1 LSIRRSLSVLLL
13 ALLALAPAAREAR
26 GEPAAG
32 LRDRIMTIRL
42 PAPETARGPVY
53 AQPPSPHPPV
63 PPPVGGRGRPSP
75 GEGGRGGGRGDGG
88 EGPRVGAAVSET
100 PAASSSAP
108 DTFIVLRDSTVTAP
122 AGFNSTVDEPNV
134 GSQGDGILNTHNW
147 YAEVSTDNGGS
158 FSYIS
163 PYTTFPSAP
172 SAFSAGFCC
181 GQRVAQDSSRNL
193 IFWLLQYV
201 PNGSTSTSTNG
212 DRLAVAHGQ
221 ADLATNTWAYYDLK
235 PAGFGLTGK
244 FFDAPQM
251 QASANDLYVT
261 TNIFYTANR
270 AFYGALIARIP
281 LSQLAAGGAISIDA
295 FLTTSYGSLM
305 AVHGAAAEG
314 ARAGRT
320 TMYFASVTTATS
332 LKVLTWD
339 EASAAPVVH
348 DVTGLAGS
356 SFAPF
361 ACLGPDGLDPCA
373 GADARAQTGWI
384 TDSELGIVWASAQNG
399 PSRPWPYTRVVILD
413 PGTLA
418 VTSQPDLFSTTSAWL
433 YPAIAVDERGHLG
446 GTIDNL
452 GGNVYPTIR
461 AILRDD
467 LSPDPAVSGWET
479 FPIAASDSGS
489 GLWGNYN
496 GATPHQKYPSTWLA
510 SGHTQSGGN
519 PVTHNYWF
527 GRARDTQSVLTVS
540 PAGTGTG
547 TVTSSPAGID
557 CGAACSAAYN
567 DGTPVTLTAAPDASS
582 IFTGWSGSCS
592 GTGSCVVTVDSAK
605 SVTATFTLKTYT
617 LTVSKAG
624 TGTGTVT
631 SSPSGISCG
640 AACSA
645 VYDHGTPVTLTATPD
660 ASSNFTGWSGSCS
673 GMGSCV
679 VTVDSA
685 KSVTATFTLKT
696 YTLTVSKAGTGT
708 GTVTS
713 SPSGIACGATCSADY
728 DHGTP
733 VTLNAAP
740 DALTSTFTG
749 WSGACSGTGSCVV
762 TMDAAKSV
770 TATFGL
776 QAGIDYYTVQPCRL
790 LDTRGAGQGG
800 PLVSGAPRVFT
811 VTGACGIP
819 ADAVA
824 ISVIATVVTPPGA
837 GYVTLYPGNGA
848 MPLAATITF
857 KAGITLSNNAVAA
870 LASDTSGT
878 LGARSLVGGG
888 GGVNLVIDVV
898 GYFR

>member
-1 LSIRRSLSVLLL
+1 LSIRRSPSALLL

-26 GEPAAG
+26 GEPAAAG
-32 LRDRIMTIRL
+32 SDRRDRIFTIRL
-42 PAPETARGPVY
+42 PAPEIARGPIY

-63 PPPVGGRGRPSP
+63 PPPAGGRWRPSP

-88 EGPRVGAAVSET
+88 EGRAGAAVSET
-100 PAASSSAP
+100 PAASSPSPSA
-108 DTFIVLRDSTVTAP
+108 FVLLRDSSLSAP
-122 AGFNSTVDEPNV
+122 AGFNSAVDEPNV
-134 GSQGDGILNTHNW
+134 GSQGDGILNTHDW
-147 YAEVSTDNGGS
+147 YAEVSVDNGAS

-163 PYTTFPSAP
+163 PYTTFPSSP

-181 GQRVAQDSSRNL
+181 GQRVTQDSSRNL

-212 DRLAVAHGQ
+212 DRLAIAHGR
-221 ADLATNTWAYYDLK
+221 ADLATDTWAYYDLT

-251 QASANDLYVT
+251 QASADDLYVT

-270 AFYGALIARIP
+270 AFYGALIARMP
-281 LSQLAAGGAISIDA
+281 LAQLAAGGSVGIDA

-314 ARAGRT
+314 TRPGRT
-320 TMYFASVTTATS
+320 TMYFASVATATS

-356 SFAPF
+356 SFARF
-361 ACLGPDGLDPCA
+361 ACTGPDGLDPCA

-384 TDSELGIVWASAQNG
+384 TDAEMGIMWASAQNG

-418 VTSQPDLFSTTSAWL
+418 VTSQPDLFSTASAWL
-433 YPAIAVDERGHLG
+433 YPAIAVDERDHLG

-479 FPIAASDSGS
+479 FPVAASDSGS

-496 GATPHQKYPSTWLA
+496 GATPHQKYPNTWLA

-557 CGAACSAAYN
+557 CGAACSTAYDN
-567 DGTPVTLTAAPDASS
+567 GTAVTLAPTPAASS
-582 IFTGWSGSCS
+582 NFTGWSGACS
-592 GTGSCVVTVDSAK
+592 GTGSCVVTVDAAK

-624 TGTGTVT
+624 TGSGTVT

-645 VYDHGTPVTLTATPD
+645 DYDHGTPVTLTA
-660 ASSNFTGWSGSCS
+660 
-673 GMGSCV
+673 
-679 VTVDSA
+679 
-685 KSVTATFTLKT
+685 
-696 YTLTVSKAGTGT
+696 
-708 GTVTS
+708 
-713 SPSGIACGATCSADY
+713 
-728 DHGTP
+728 
-733 VTLNAAP
+733 AP
-740 DALTSTFTG
+740 DALTSTFAG
-749 WSGACSGTGSCVV
+749 WSGACTGTGSCAV
-762 TMDAAKSV
+762 TVDAAKSV
-770 TATFGL
+770 MATFGL

-811 VTGACGIP
+811 VAGACGIP
-819 ADAVA
+819 ADTVA
-824 ISVIATVVTPPGA
+824 ISVNVTVVTPPGA
-837 GYVTLYPGNGA
+837 GYVTLYPGNGT
-848 MPLAATITF
+848 MPLAATLTF

-870 LASDTSGT
+870 LASDASGT
-878 LGARSLVGGG
+878 LGAQSLVDGG
-888 GGVNLVIDVV
+888 GGVDLVIDVV